1 MFEVGYNYKTES
13 NITISYGGSYERQKN
28 TDGIFGLAVN
38 QELSYT
44 FILYHLLPLL
54 FV

>member
-1 MFEVGYNYKTES
+1 MA
-13 NITISYGGSYERQKN
+13 
-28 TDGIFGLAVN
+28 DGIIRLAVN

-44 FILYHLLPLL
+44 FILYRLLPLL